1 MFKIISIASFLITLA
16 AIGLHCLI
24 FHPKFDELFG
34 PKRLCRWLDIFRI
47 PVLIITVCLPEQSSS
62 LWGVVK
68 KLLYLFV
75 MFCVLVLV
83 VTGFWQPLLYGKSLS
98 GYLIMIHST
107 FAPIF
112 IVCFAILA
120 LGWSKQNSFN
130 RYDCPWLMRF
140 LQRVV
145 KLGIYVE
152 KTEKE
157 GFLPVRK
164 ISFWVLMFLAL
175 VVAMSMVSSMFRIFG
190 TDMQHFLM
198 NLHRYSALTFVIVAM
213 VHTYTTA
220 LAKARQEI

>member
-24 FHPKFDELFG
+24 FHPKFDEVFG
-34 PKRLCRWLDIFRI
+34 PKRLHKGLDILRV
-47 PVLIITVCLPEQSSS
+47 PVLIITLCLPVQSSS

-75 MFCVLVLV
+75 IFCVLVLV

-112 IVCFAILA
+112 IACFAILT

-140 LQRVV
+140 LRRVLKV
-145 KLGIYVE
+145 GVDVE
-152 KTEKE
+152 KRENET
-157 GFLPVRK
+157 FLPIRK
-164 ISFWVLMFLAL
+164 ISFWVLMFLSL
-175 VVAMSMVSSMFRIFG
+175 VVALSIVSSMFRIFG

-198 NLHRYSALTFVIVAM
+198 NLHRYSALTFVLVAM
-213 VHTYTTA
+213 VHTYATV